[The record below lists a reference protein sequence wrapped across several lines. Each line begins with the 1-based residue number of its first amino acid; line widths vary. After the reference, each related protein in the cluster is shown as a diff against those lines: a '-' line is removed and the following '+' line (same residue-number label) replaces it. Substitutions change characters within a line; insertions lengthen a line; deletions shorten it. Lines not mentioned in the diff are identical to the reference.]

1 MSLLK
6 NNFLS
11 IPILWLL
18 RQVYRVFFV
27 WPFQL
32 AVMVA
37 SLFCPSVPSTDKEPS
52 SYCFIIT
59 SVIYPKQGKQIQN
72 NSPRSIF
79 SPEERAQQTL
89 RTVESI
95 RVKVPGVKIILVES
109 GLREILPFE
118 LEKKVDQYIYVGNKK
133 PVRWS
138 CDSKQK
144 SLGEIIM
151 LYYAMKKFKFTADF
165 YFKISGRYFLNEE
178 FNLND
183 WKRGEF
189 VLQYIK
195 EDYICTRLYGFRQS
209 AFATWKYALLKGIP
223 LTMIA
228 YPIENTL
235 AKYIPRKRV
244 YRLAKLGV
252 SGVGAVTNDIIKD

>member
-1 MSLLK
+1 MELLS
-6 NNFLS
+6 F
-11 IPILWLL
+11 LL

-32 AVMVA
+32 VVFII
-37 SLFCPSVPSTDKEPS
+37 SFFDQSERSTNKEQSP
-52 SYCFIIT
+52 YCFIIT
-59 SVIYPKQGKQIQN
+59 SVIYPKPGKQVQYNGI
-72 NSPRSIF
+72 RSIF

-89 RTVESI
+89 QTIESI
-95 RVKVPGVKIILVES
+95 RVKVPGAKIILVES
-109 GLREILPFE
+109 GLRGDLPFE
-118 LEKKVDQYIYVGNKK
+118 LHKKVDQYIYVGNKK
-133 PVRWS
+133 LVRWS

-144 SLGEIIM
+144 SLGEIMM
-151 LYYAMKKFKFTADF
+151 LYYAMKNFKFTADF

-183 WKRGEF
+183 WKQGEF

-195 EDYICTRLYGFRQS
+195 EDYVCTRLYGFRQS

-223 LTMIA
+223 LTMTA

-235 AKYIPRKRV
+235 AKYIPRKQVR
-244 YRLAKLGV
+244 RLAVLGV
-252 SGVGAVTNDIIKD
+252 SGVGASSSDIIKD